1 MMVAGKLIP
10 LLLVWSGIAVA
21 LARYFSG
28 RRSVLLLSCS
38 GGFAGGMILL
48 TLVMGDSA
56 ASVIKIAA
64 GTGFLSVWVASL
76 AAFYRVTGSGGQ
88 RLPAEDI
95 RPSPVFIAAGAA
107 LLAGLLAG
115 AICAYRLAPQ
125 GGAALPHLLALGS
138 AGALSAGAALALER
152 FMPAI
157 VTLTTEAILALV
169 VSLLLFAASFSLQL
183 DLFAPLSMKVMKF
196 IHDFVHQ
203 FFESM
208 LVPDHLFFRRD
219 AWEYIGYLFSSGVG
233 FWGGLLLWFAPVILI
248 GAAIRLE
255 LLPAVAHIRQGAQ
268 RRKLLAAFI
277 RARRNRLIAPG
288 CAMLMLAA
296 AAYNSRFPNVEYWD
310 PPPLGVTMNPSGK
323 IVIPKKG
330 EIDLEDGRLHKYLFK
345 QGGREARFMIL
356 LTPNGQLTVT
366 LDACAICKPD
376 GYGQAEGTVVCY
388 YCKTLI
394 PLDTVG
400 KPGGCNPVPV
410 PFEINEEVVSI
421 DAMTILN
428 RWGETV
434 TATARIEGGGK

>member
-1 MMVAGKLIP
+1 MIAAQKLIA
-10 LLLVWSGIAVA
+10 LLLAWSGIAAA
-21 LARYFSG
+21 LARYFPG
-28 RRSVLLLSCS
+28 RRSVLLLCCA
-38 GGFAGGMILL
+38 GGFAGGTALL
-48 TLVMGDSA
+48 AFCQVDSA
-56 ASVIKIAA
+56 ASVIKISA
-64 GTGFLSVWVASL
+64 GTGFLSVWVAAL

-88 RLPAEDI
+88 SLPAEDI
-95 RPSPVFIAAGAA
+95 KPSVFMASGAA

-125 GGAALPHLLALGS
+125 GGAALPHLLALGF
-138 AGALSAGAALALER
+138 AGALFAGAAITLER

-169 VSLLLFAASFSLQL
+169 VSLLLFAGSFSLQL
-183 DLFAPLSMKVMKF
+183 DLFSPLSMKVMKF

-219 AWEYIGYLFSSGVG
+219 VWEYIGYLFSSGVG
-233 FWGGLLLWFAPVILI
+233 FWGGLLLWFAPVVMI

-255 LLPAVAHIRQGAQ
+255 LLPPVSHIRQGAQ

-277 RARRNRLIAPG
+277 RVRRNRLIAPG
-288 CAMLMLAA
+288 FAMLILAA
-296 AAYNSRFPNVEYWD
+296 AVYNSRFPNVEYWD
-310 PPPLGVTMNPSGK
+310 PQPVVVSMNPSGK
-323 IVIPKKG
+323 IVVPKKG

-410 PFEINEEVVSI
+410 PFEAGEEGVSI